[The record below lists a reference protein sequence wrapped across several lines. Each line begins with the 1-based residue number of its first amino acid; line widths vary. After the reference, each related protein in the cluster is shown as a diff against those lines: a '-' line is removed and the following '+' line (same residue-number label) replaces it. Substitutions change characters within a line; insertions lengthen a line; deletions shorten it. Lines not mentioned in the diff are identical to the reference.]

1 MLLDIQAI
9 YQELIIH
16 HFYDIMNKTYNR
28 GDFLKMQKSD
38 NFILHFGVLLHS
50 SKIRMNLTRDNYSI
64 IDKNNYT
71 KRRDELLILLN
82 WDKWK
87 NQKEELEFDEFKTR
101 VCPPGLKFEKEDGK
115 LVLSKEYCNRYHELC
130 LKNYDLNMK
139 FLSNLNENDFNNT
152 INKII
157 KKFKM
162 TEINDLNNYAS
173 NFGIYMCVLDNYKQ
187 IYIGQTKT
195 SFKERILQHWKNK
208 PKFDKIL
215 FGNSRK
221 SVISYD
227 SYGALDTTRIF
238 TICET
243 NQDKIDTL
251 EKRIVDAI
259 SKDYLCNRIGGGI
272 HLNNINDHYAAINSM
287 NLRKLEDNF

>member
-1 MLLDIQAI
+1 
-9 YQELIIH
+9 
-16 HFYDIMNKTYNR
+16 
-28 GDFLKMQKSD
+28 MQKSD
-38 NFILHFGVLLHS
+38 NFILHFGVLLDS

-87 NQKEELEFDEFKTR
+87 KQKEELEFDEFKTR

-157 KKFKM
+157 K
-162 TEINDLNNYAS
+162 
-173 NFGIYMCVLDNYKQ
+173 
-187 IYIGQTKT
+187 
-195 SFKERILQHWKNK
+195 
-208 PKFDKIL
+208 
-215 FGNSRK
+215 
-221 SVISYD
+221 
-227 SYGALDTTRIF
+227 
-238 TICET
+238 
-243 NQDKIDTL
+243 
-251 EKRIVDAI
+251 
-259 SKDYLCNRIGGGI
+259 
-272 HLNNINDHYAAINSM
+272 
-287 NLRKLEDNF
+287 